1 MQSGQF
7 SSHVFNIRDW
17 LFRRPGAF
25 SPQRVKPPV
34 IPDDLEVERSGV
46 SFVDGQDKLD
56 YLWYQLREREGGREY
71 AGYRVVRLLQ
81 LSFLPLE
88 ARADPGL
95 LQKMRTVLRGLYGS
109 QVSFL
114 YLAAGIF
121 NHQQPPVGIVQCYGV
136 AAFAS
141 TLEEACAQSA
151 RSLAALKGAM
161 SGAYR
166 QVRLEPLNVRL
177 AEWIFLSFH
186 DMQHVLVTVGH
197 TDPRE
202 NARGGNSTLLRN
214 PLTEAGPTAQQY
226 TLQQNE
232 ILFRGMSDLKE
243 EFLFV
248 VLTSPIS
255 LADITEMLTGL
266 AEETS
271 TWAAWQ
277 SGVRAVSFGVSLP
290 AMLSGLMAQS
300 ASQGYSASQGS
311 AHSDGQAHTD
321 SQAHTE
327 GVAHTEGQAETSGWS
342 HSQSV
347 SEARSAGVAHSE
359 AQAHTVGHA
368 VTDGSAVTESSGH
381 ASSVGSGSSHV
392 DSFNWGL
399 RGGIQPAGVGIGA
412 NAGWGSA
419 DGVSSMVS
427 ESAMQGHSETAS
439 HAETASQADTVSQ
452 GTVVSETLTT
462 ARGESWGTFGSQTR
476 SQSDTTS
483 QADTVGQADT
493 RSSADSQMQS
503 QSAGQAIGRA
513 ASAGL
518 VVGIAPS
525 ISAST
530 SYQWQF
536 DPAILVTQILRQ
548 QQNLL
553 NLASKEGAY
562 YTDVYAM
569 ARTEQGKQALLG
581 LIPEA
586 FHGTEDVVTGV
597 QTRDLTPEEGN
608 YIGLHARAFTPS
620 TRVETLPEVISGYMD
635 STILTM
641 LQLAAYTAPGMFE
654 QGTALT
660 VQESTPDFAFR
671 PAMPGDVI
679 LGWQWSSETGQLTH
693 TPLRLTPERHFHT
706 AFCGDTGFG
715 KSVAAERLAC
725 ETTRQWRFRS
735 VVLDF
740 GQGWRRALNW
750 AGLQGRV
757 DIRQL
762 YPGAPRPLRWN
773 ILQVPRRLYPSRYR
787 TLVSEL
793 FANAGRMGPRQL
805 GFMRRALTQVYTNL
819 GILTTDPEV
828 INHPAWGH
836 LQDSVEAAIAQEWRD
851 RNRVTGTVTP
861 GQPLIDLEPGEL
873 QALAVWRSQR
883 ADVRMWVERLKNFY
897 ATLPKGDQASRASLE
912 GVLLRVEQFA
922 EGQMANQY
930 GSQLG
935 TAAETLPVE
944 DLGLLGPAEDP
955 WGLVIVEGGAELDE
969 YPKAALLALLA
980 SVLYFDSV
988 VRRRESLAGAMFPP
1002 MQIFFEEANKVLTG
1016 VSGAAADQNASGNQT
1031 EQVSEVF
1038 QTFWRDGRKYK
1049 IFLHLIAQTVSA
1061 LPAGILSSCNN
1072 GFFFQTKN
1080 PHDRDLIMAHI
1091 GRSEKGIVNTEYKR
1105 YLARIPK
1112 GLSISKL
1119 GYSEDV
1125 TELEPM
1131 LVHPLMVPGSEPSDQ
1146 EILERLGA
1154 Y

>member
-17 LFRRPGAF
+17 LFRRPGWF
-25 SPQRVKPPV
+25 SPQRAKPPV

-71 AGYRVVRLLQ
+71 AGFRVVRLLQ

-462 ARGESWGTFGSQTR
+462 ARGEAWGTFGSQTR

-861 GQPLIDLEPGEL
+861 GQLLIDLEPGEL